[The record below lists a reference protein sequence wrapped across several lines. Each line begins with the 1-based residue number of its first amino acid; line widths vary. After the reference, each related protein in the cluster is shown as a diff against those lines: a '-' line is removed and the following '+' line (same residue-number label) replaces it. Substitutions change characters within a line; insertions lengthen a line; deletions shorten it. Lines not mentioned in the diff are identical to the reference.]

1 MTLITYDLKLHNG
14 ERYSVSVDIEREHP
28 SPEALVNSKH
38 SEWTRLGHHQC
49 KACPLDPAKHKF
61 CPTAVDIEEIAHRFF
76 DTMSTDSADV
86 TVHTRERN
94 YSKRCDAQTYLMSLF
109 GLIMATSACPVMGRL
124 KPLAYFHL
132 PFSSLEETI
141 YRLVGAYLTNQYL
154 VRKAGQTPDW
164 DLDGLR
170 ELYTDLN
177 QVNRSFMQRL
187 RSASTGD
194 ANVNAQ
200 QIFISV
206 TRHIE
211 MGIDAAL
218 AKLAPKLNGL

>member
-1 MTLITYDLKLHNG
+1 MNLITYDLEFDNG
-14 ERYSVSVDIEREHP
+14 ERYSVCVDIDREHP
-28 SPEALVNSKH
+28 SPEALADSKH
-38 SEWTRLGHHQC
+38 AEWARLEYQRC
-49 KACPLDPAKHKF
+49 EACSLDPAKHKF
-61 CPTAVDIEEIAHRFF
+61 CPTAVDIEAIAQRFL
-76 DTMSTDSADV
+76 DTRSTEKADV
-86 TVHTRERN
+86 TVRTRERN

-141 YRLVGAYLTNQYL
+141 YRLVGTYLTNQYL
-154 VRKAGQTPDW
+154 VHKWGQTPDW
-164 DLDGLR
+164 DLHGLR
-170 ELYTDLN
+170 ELYSDLN

-218 AKLAPKLNGL
+218 EKLAAKLDGL